1 MERKSERLQLAD
13 RFARM
18 AAAGLL
24 DVKFFVRNPDEAMTE
39 SVCRE
44 VNRLYE
50 AVESGEARKLGF
62 QDASAN

>member
-1 MERKSERLQLAD
+1 MERKSQRQQLAD
-13 RFARM
+13 RFNSM

-50 AVESGEARKLGF
+50 AFEAGEARKLDFLDGA
-62 QDASAN
+62 DR

>member
-1 MERKSERLQLAD
+1 MERKTERLQLAD
-13 RFARM
+13 RFNRM

-50 AVESGEARKLGF
+50 AVDAGEARKLDFFDSVSG
-62 QDASAN
+62 